1 MPGLK
6 AGFMVGFNPGFKA
19 VSMVA
24 VIVLLLAQ
32 PLFLSLP
39 LLVFACLG
47 LLCFAYLLLVWFLFT
62 GVQNACLRACSLRS
76 VCYNSLQSMGEK
88 AVVTTFVA
96 ISDITP
102 LEFAAAAVC
111 LDAYWIPYHV
121 DLLRT
126 CVALLVLMVASLKW
140 HLRSKLYCRML
151 SVSLMW
157 VLHPSA
163 ACLLLSALDLTFPPG
178 WA

>member
-1 MPGLK
+1 
-6 AGFMVGFNPGFKA
+6 MVGFNPGFKA

-76 VCYNSLQSMGEK
+76 VCYNSLQSLDEK

-96 ISDITP
+96 ILDIM
-102 LEFAAAAVC
+102 LQFAAAAVC
-111 LDAYWIPYHV
+111 LDAYCIPYHV

-126 CVALLVLMVASLKW
+126 CVALLVLMVASLRW
-140 HLRSKLYCRML
+140 HLRSKLCCRML
-151 SVSLMW
+151 SVLLMW

-163 ACLLLSALDLTFPPG
+163 ARLLLSALDPTFPPG